1 MPDQG
6 VELKQHL
13 TLLEPTEIAS
23 LRLKNRIVVA
33 PMTCVSA
40 TDEGIPTER
49 MASYYKEFADGE
61 FGLIITQG
69 IYPEKQFGQGYRRQP
84 GLVTGEQQSY
94 TRRTFPNGHQ

>member
-40 TDEGIPTER
+40 TDEGIPTEQ
-49 MASYYKEFADGE
+49 MASYKAFADGE
-61 FGLIITQG
+61 FGLSLPKAFIQRSNLAKAIAG
-69 IYPEKQFGQGYRRQP
+69 S
-84 GLVTGEQQSY
+84 LAW
-94 TRRTFPNGHQ
+94 

>member
-1 MPDQG
+1 
-6 VELKQHL
+6 
-13 TLLEPTEIAS
+13 
-23 LRLKNRIVVA
+23 
-33 PMTCVSA
+33 
-40 TDEGIPTER
+40 